1 MNEMRMYITKSFYRL
16 FSIVSTVVKN
26 KVLILVHDIFITRGK
41 TSPIFKAQ
49 FSTIQFLLRW
59 WPNKKIKSFIKYILL
74 YANKP

>member
-1 MNEMRMYITKSFYRL
+1 MNEMRMYITKSFCRL

-49 FSTIQFLLRW
+49 FSTIQFLLR
-59 WPNKKIKSFIKYILL
+59 
-74 YANKP
+74 